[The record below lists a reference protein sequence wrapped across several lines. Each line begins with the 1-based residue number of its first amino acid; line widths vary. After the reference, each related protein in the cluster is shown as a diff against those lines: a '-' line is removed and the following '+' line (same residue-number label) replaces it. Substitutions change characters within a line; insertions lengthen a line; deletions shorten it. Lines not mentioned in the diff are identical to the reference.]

1 MTLDLYTLPI
11 DQYNDPGNR
20 MGFSHTLISERFRS
34 TDYLTDVVNGKKQYA
49 AYIVGKGTSKGI
61 YRIDN
66 PIDAL
71 TSAWYF
77 VQNVKYFP
85 EDIAVQIAAKI
96 YDALVSFGINSDDAD
111 YVKALSELASKAGA
125 TVPEGPVTVPNE
137 VTVPDTEKTAERL
150 TMRERMKL
158 PKKEFGLV
166 YKDPVTGKTV
176 KKYPLHDKEHV
187 MAAIRFFNMHYDRL
201 PEEFRAKVAKK
212 IKQKASQYGIMISPD
227 NVIHKY
233 ASLFEKTAKELTMR
247 ERMKLPKKVFG
258 LVYKDP
264 RTGKVVK
271 KYPLHDEAH
280 VKAAISFFNMHYDK
294 VPEKYR
300 ASLARKIKQKAK
312 QYGIQISP
320 DNALN
325 KYASLEEGK
334 LNPDFY
340 KYIALREKYAPAEYK
355 PVYEKIASVAEDY
368 PPHLVAKVLERLD
381 KDAGVDRYW
390 KVVGTPLDAV
400 TTPMKPLE
408 KQASDSKPKFFK
420 TNTEEVLRFV
430 EKNMNEL
437 LNKMR

>member
-20 MGFSHTLISERFRS
+20 MGFSHTVIPERFRS

-125 TVPEGPVTVPNE
+125 TVSEGPVTVPNE

-166 YKDPVTGKTV
+166 YKDPVTGK
-176 KKYPLHDKEHV
+176 
-187 MAAIRFFNMHYDRL
+187 
-201 PEEFRAKVAKK
+201 
-212 IKQKASQYGIMISPD
+212 
-227 NVIHKY
+227 
-233 ASLFEKTAKELTMR
+233 
-247 ERMKLPKKVFG
+247 
-258 LVYKDP
+258 
-264 RTGKVVK
+264 VVK

-294 VPEKYR
+294 VPEKYC

-408 KQASDSKPKFFK
+408 KQASDSKPKIFK

>member
-20 MGFSHTLISERFRS
+20 MGFSHTVIPERFRS

-71 TSAWYF
+71 TSTWYF

-158 PKKEFGLV
+158 PKK
-166 YKDPVTGKTV
+166 
-176 KKYPLHDKEHV
+176 
-187 MAAIRFFNMHYDRL
+187 
-201 PEEFRAKVAKK
+201 
-212 IKQKASQYGIMISPD
+212 
-227 NVIHKY
+227 
-233 ASLFEKTAKELTMR
+233 
-247 ERMKLPKKVFG
+247 VFG

-300 ASLARKIKQKAK
+300 ASLARKMKQKAK

-408 KQASDSKPKFFK
+408 KQASDSKPKIFK

-430 EKNMNEL
+430 EKNVNYHPLIEAVGGSSL
-437 LNKMR
+437 IFII